1 MIYTIRHMYTY
12 IYIYEI
18 NGLMPNPLGTLRGGV
33 MKGNLLGVAAWED
46 KTCRM
51 ARPAKM
57 N

>member
-1 MIYTIRHMYTY
+1 
-12 IYIYEI
+12 
-18 NGLMPNPLGTLRGGV
+18 MPNPLGTLRGGV